1 LEQYRNY
8 LYLLAKLRL
17 GPQVRGK
24 LDASDVVQEALLQ
37 AHKNA
42 GQFRGQTEAE
52 RIAWLRRILAT
63 TLAGALRK
71 YATRA
76 RDLASERSLQAALDE
91 SSANLEQWLAIDQSS
106 PSQRASRTE
115 QLVLLADAL
124 LQLPEDQREA
134 VELHHLKGCSVAEVA
149 EQLGKSK
156 AAVAGL
162 LFRGL
167 KQLRGILQERGEG

>member
-8 LYLLAKLRL
+8 LYLLARLKL

-42 GQFRGQTEAE
+42 GQFRGHTEAE
-52 RIAWLRRILAT
+52 RVAWLRRILAT

-71 YATRA
+71 FATRA
-76 RDLASERSLQAALDE
+76 RDLANERSLQAALDE
-91 SSANLEQWLAIDQSS
+91 SSARLEQWLALDQSS

-124 LQLPEDQREA
+124 LQLPEEQRQA
-134 VELHHLKGCSVAEVA
+134 VELHHLQGYSVAEVA
-149 EQLGKSK
+149 EHLGKSK
-156 AAVAGL
+156 AAIAGL

-167 KQLRGILQERGEG
+167 KQLRGILQEEGES

>member
-1 LEQYRNY
+1 
-8 LYLLAKLRL
+8 
-17 GPQVRGK
+17 
-24 LDASDVVQEALLQ
+24 VVQEALLQ

-71 YATRA
+71 FATRA
-76 RDLASERSLQAALDE
+76 RDLASERSLQAALDA
-91 SSANLEQWLAIDQSS
+91 SSARLENCLALDQSS

-124 LQLPEDQREA
+124 LQLPEEQRQA
-134 VELHHLKGCSVAEVA
+134 VELHHLQGYSVADVA
-149 EQLGKSK
+149 EQMGRSK
-156 AAVAGL
+156 AAIAGL

-167 KQLRGILQERGEG
+167 KQLRGILQEQDES

>member
-1 LEQYRNY
+1 LDDRYRNY
-8 LYLLAKLRL
+8 LYLLARLRL

-24 LDASDVVQEALLQ
+24 VDASDVVQEALLQ

-42 GQFRGQTEAE
+42 AQFRGQTEAE
-52 RIAWLRRILAT
+52 RVAWLRRILAT

-71 YATRA
+71 FSTRA

-91 SSANLEQWLAIDQSS
+91 SSARLENWLAADQSS
-106 PSQRASRTE
+106 PSQIASRSE
-115 QLVLLADAL
+115 QLILLADAL
-124 LQLPEDQREA
+124 LHLPEDQRQA
-134 VELHHLKGCSVAEVA
+134 VELHHLQGCPVAEVA
-149 EQLGKSK
+149 EQMGKSK

-167 KQLRGILQERGEG
+167 KQLRGLLEAE

>member
-1 LEQYRNY
+1 MERYRNY
-8 LYLLAKLRL
+8 LYLLARLRL

-24 LDASDVVQEALLQ
+24 VDASDVVQEALLQ
-37 AHKNA
+37 AHKHA
-42 GQFRGQTEAE
+42 AQFRGQSEAE
-52 RIAWLRRILAT
+52 EVAWLRRILAT

-71 YATRA
+71 FATKA
-76 RDLASERSLQAALDE
+76 RNLASERSLQAALDE
-91 SSANLEQWLAIDQSS
+91 SSANLEQWLALDQSS

-124 LQLPEDQREA
+124 LQLPEDQRQA
-134 VELHHLKGCSVAEVA
+134 VELHHLQGCSVAEVA

-167 KQLRGILQERGEG
+167 KELRGVLRERGAE